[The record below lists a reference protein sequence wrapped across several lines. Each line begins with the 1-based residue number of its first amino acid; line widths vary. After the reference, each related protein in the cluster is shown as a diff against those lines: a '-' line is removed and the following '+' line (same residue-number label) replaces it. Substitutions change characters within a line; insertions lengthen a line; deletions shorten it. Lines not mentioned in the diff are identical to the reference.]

1 MNLCRST
8 CMSCMKML
16 TAYISTIM
24 QTSMDLKNILNSS
37 KLNFKKI
44 LKLKVMLDLQ
54 EYSLK
59 LNYTIVSLILQC
71 QFLKLRKIMNRAK

>member
-1 MNLCRST
+1 
-8 CMSCMKML
+8 ML